1 MTMFTGKRYGF
12 TLIELLVVIA
22 IIAILMGILMPA
34 LSKAR
39 KQVWSTRC
47 QNNLRQIGFAGE
59 MFVQEND
66 YHIPR
71 GGGGQTNLEPEM
83 WNGHLSVRWYLGF
96 MPYLAE
102 RPIDNDYRNVKM
114 YRCLAYPNRE
124 QTICYVANCW
134 GDPSSSAADIQWMT
148 SVLNVRNRSSLI
160 YLADHEDEDRPII
173 RKAGDPGYG
182 NCDVWREQD
191 LSSNDSTGIQGRRVA
206 RKRHKLGHNT
216 LYWDWHVGYV
226 AGDQDVSV
234 LRSMWDVVAANKR

>member
-1 MTMFTGKRYGF
+1 MLMRKKYGF

-22 IIAILMGILMPA
+22 IIAILMGILMPV
-34 LSKAR
+34 LGMAR

-59 MFVQEND
+59 MFSQEND
-66 YHIPR
+66 YLIPR
-71 GGGGQTNLEPEM
+71 GGGGLYNLEPEM
-83 WNGHLSVRWYLGF
+83 FGGRLSVRWYLGF

-114 YRCLAYPNRE
+114 YRCLAYPNKE

-134 GDPSSSAADIQWMT
+134 GDPSTTAADIQWMT
-148 SVLNVRNRSSLI
+148 SVDGVRNRSSLI

-173 RKAGDPGYG
+173 AKAGDLGYG

-191 LSSNDSTGIQGRRVA
+191 LSSNNSTGIQGRRVA
-206 RKRHKLGHNT
+206 RKRHKWGHNA

-226 AGDQDVSV
+226 DGDQDVAV
-234 LRSMWDVVAANKR
+234 LRRMWDVVGANTR